1 MAIIMYL
8 LPALVFANTALG
20 EMDFSSSLSF
30 FIYEPRLHL
39 SLNYVRYYVP
49 LVSH

>member
-1 MAIIMYL
+1 MAIITYL

-20 EMDFSSSLSF
+20 ETDFSSPLSF
-30 FIYEPRLHL
+30 FTHEPRLYL
-39 SLNYVRYYVP
+39 SLDYVRYYVP